1 MDKPKITWYAK
12 LAKEDKFNGGDNLF
26 VGSNTP
32 NNDLEINVQ
41 LWNNRWGETAVED
54 LEDFQIVMFFADYE
68 DSALLPCLSAKY
80 NNQQID
86 VEVDTVA
93 KRAMLM
99 FPITMALS
107 GEANNGSS
115 TDNTCLKNFL
125 PFTIMFKHPGGKHL
139 KENDLKSL
147 RLEITRG

>member
-12 LAKEDKFNGGDNLF
+12 LAKETKFNSGDNLF
-26 VGSNTP
+26 VGSNAPGTE
-32 NNDLEINVQ
+32 LEVNVQ

-54 LEDFQIVMFFADYE
+54 LADFQIVMYFADYE
-68 DSALLPCLSAKY
+68 DSALLPFLSAKY
-80 NNQQID
+80 NNQQIK
-86 VEVDTVA
+86 VNVDSVA
-93 KRAMLM
+93 KRAMLI
-99 FPITMALS
+99 FPQTPVLS

-115 TDNTCLKNFL
+115 IDNSCLKNFL
-125 PFTIMFKHPGGKHL
+125 SFTIVFKQPGEKHL

>member
-1 MDKPKITWYAK
+1 MDKPKISWYAK
-12 LAKEDKFNGGDNLF
+12 LAKEDKFNSGDNLF

-32 NNDLEINVQ
+32 GKTLEVNVQ

-54 LEDFQIVMFFADYE
+54 LKDFRIVVYFADYE
-68 DSALLPCLSAKY
+68 DAALLPCLSATY
-80 NNQQID
+80 NNQQIV
-86 VEVDTVA
+86 VEVDQLA
-93 KRAMLM
+93 RRAMLI
-99 FPITMALS
+99 FPKAITLS

-115 TDNTCLKNFL
+115 IDNTCLRNFL
-125 PFTIMFKHPGGKHL
+125 PFTIMFKHPGNGHL